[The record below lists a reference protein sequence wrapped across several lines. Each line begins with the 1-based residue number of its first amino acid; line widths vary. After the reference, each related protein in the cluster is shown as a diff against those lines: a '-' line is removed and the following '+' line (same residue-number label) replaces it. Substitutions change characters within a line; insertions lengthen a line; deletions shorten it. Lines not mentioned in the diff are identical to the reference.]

1 MKSIALTKL
10 SIAIPP
16 QLRDLVMD
24 PAARTAAP
32 CCRLLPAGAH
42 RRSHRLAIDHL
53 VQALTGLVAGLALPE
68 LLCLVD
74 GNQDESRARPWL
86 AGLPTRRDRT
96 RALLGLLLKELKEP
110 QNFDGLIR
118 LHEPDFAR
126 WLPALARRALKHGLP
141 ATLCLVHEPALLV
154 TVEPTGELRCYSPD
168 EPVRRRIAELAP
180 SLGLV
185 VAPQSAGVSAGPSKS
200 ESAASELASL
210 FNEVTAGPVALRP
223 GMEPPKEDEAR

>member
-1 MKSIALTKL
+1 MKSIALAKL
-10 SIAIPP
+10 SLAIPP

-24 PAARTAAP
+24 PAARAAAP
-32 CCRLLPAGAH
+32 CCRLLPTGAADSRQ
-42 RRSHRLAIDHL
+42 RRLVTERL
-53 VQALTGLVAGLALPE
+53 VQALTALVAGLGLPE

-74 GNQDESRARPWL
+74 GNQDESQARPWL
-86 AGLPTRRDRT
+86 TGLPTRRDRT

-110 QNFDGLIR
+110 QTFNGLIR

-141 ATLCLVHEPALLV
+141 ATLCLVREPALLL

-180 SLGLV
+180 SLGLD
-185 VAPQSAGVSAGPSKS
+185 VAPQSAGVSAGPS
-200 ESAASELASL
+200 AS
-210 FNEVTAGPVALRP
+210 R
-223 GMEPPKEDEAR
+223 